1 MFSLTH
7 LHPMIVHFPIALVTI
22 GFLAE
27 LASLYFKKEACLHK
41 ISLYLLI
48 IGTLAAIAAV
58 LAGVFFTEQLSGEAG
73 SIAKTHALL
82 AFITTGFLLVTA
94 LLGILPLLN
103 GKDNKTIKQLFL
115 IMYLLSM
122 IAVSATGFFGGTLVY
137 SYMMPL

>member
-27 LASLYFKKEACLHK
+27 LASLFFKKEACLHK

-48 IGTLAAIAAV
+48 IGTLAAMAAV
-58 LAGVFFTEQLSGEAG
+58 LAGLFFTEKLSGEAG
-73 SIAKTHALL
+73 SIKDTHALL
-82 AFITTGFLLVTA
+82 AYITTGLLLVTS
-94 LLGILPLLN
+94 LLGILPLLK
-103 GKDNKTIKQLFL
+103 GKENKTTKRLFFL
-115 IMYLLSM
+115 VYLLSM